1 MTDESNADT
10 SQRNFKLAKHLAAAI
25 VTAIPVL
32 IIVYITVINPEFYA
46 HLFSS
51 DPKEMGFA
59 TGIIFIMLLLLG
71 LIYGC
76 VILIA
81 NTIIALAKEPK
92 SRGKSFWG
100 LLKIALLGVGLYFL
114 LRFALI
120 WAVMGPAGMILFQS
134 PVGRMFF
141 GG

>member
-1 MTDESNADT
+1 MTAERNAN
-10 SQRNFKLAKHLAAAI
+10 SLKRNVRLAKHLAAAI

-32 IIVYITVINPEFYA
+32 LMVYITVINPGFYA

-51 DPKEMGFA
+51 DSKVMGFSV
-59 TGIIFIMLLLLG
+59 GIIFIMLLLLG
-71 LIYGC
+71 LLYGC

-100 LLKIALLGVGLYFL
+100 LLKIAILGVGLYFL
-114 LRFALI
+114 LRFAII
-120 WAVMGPAGMILFQS
+120 WTVMGPAGLILFQS